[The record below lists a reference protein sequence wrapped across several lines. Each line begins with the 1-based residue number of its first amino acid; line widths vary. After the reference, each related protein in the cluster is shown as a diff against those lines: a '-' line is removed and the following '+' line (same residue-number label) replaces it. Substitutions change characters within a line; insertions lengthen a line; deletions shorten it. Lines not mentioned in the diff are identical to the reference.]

1 MQWMS
6 VNRFIVGL
14 VLMLAGPMLW
24 AQVEEKAEEQPDGEA
39 ADSAAIVMSSGIEG
53 GGYWGAATRLQ
64 SVATGMGFDVEVV
77 ASEGSLHN
85 LRRLLDPEDP
95 VNLVLAQADALQYHL
110 KQNPDAATGIEILE
124 NIGQECVYI
133 LTGSDSAIRTDMDL
147 HANKNYRIG
156 ISSPESGIAVT
167 YDYMKSLTPELANT
181 KVVYTDTA
189 AAMLSLNDADNRP
202 VDAVMLVHRPRAY
215 SPEVSLALENL
226 SRYRFVKIRD
236 PRLNEELPNGE
247 TVYQPLD
254 LAMPRIGSEGR
265 FVVKTICVKG
275 LLVSNKGKLPSE
287 QRDQLAD
294 LVSYHWI
301 KVFSTE

>member
-1 MQWMS
+1 
-6 VNRFIVGL
+6 
-14 VLMLAGPMLW
+14 
-24 AQVEEKAEEQPDGEA
+24 
-39 ADSAAIVMSSGIEG
+39 
-53 GGYWGAATRLQ
+53 
-64 SVATGMGFDVEVV
+64 
-77 ASEGSLHN
+77 
-85 LRRLLDPEDP
+85 
-95 VNLVLAQADALQYHL
+95 
-110 KQNPDAATGIEILE
+110 
-124 NIGQECVYI
+124 
-133 LTGSDSAIRTDMDL
+133 
-147 HANKNYRIG
+147 
-156 ISSPESGIAVT
+156 
-167 YDYMKSLTPELANT
+167 
-181 KVVYTDTA
+181 
-189 AAMLSLNDADNRP
+189 
-202 VDAVMLVHRPRAY
+202 MLVHRPRAF